1 MSLQLTRNLIQ
12 LDRGSDEL
20 LLSNAFYM
28 RPLYVAY
35 GGRRI
40 VELLS
45 ELPKGRTVEQL
56 KSDFAADEK
65 LIQLLRD
72 HRILVDPLVEKEG
85 YDPRE
90 IAGTATA
97 PRKIDRM
104 TVFLLLTEACNL
116 GCIYCL
122 NGAETYEKS
131 GRSRMNPDV
140 ALRSITAC
148 LERLAPGGTLKVAF
162 FGGEPLMNWPLLQE
176 IVRRCESD
184 IKLRYQDRHIAYHL
198 TSNLTMC
205 PPGLTDLLLRHRFT
219 VMCDIDGP
227 PEIHNRCRPYL
238 KGRPSH
244 ARTAATIARL
254 VDAGVPVA
262 LRATVTSINEDRIFD
277 IAAHHKELGANTS
290 AFVPVSP
297 VNSDRQFLPRGLLP
311 DPDKLAGRLAEVYRS
326 GLWDKRALFPF
337 NEYLLKLRPGAH
349 QITACAAPSGTT
361 PVVRTHGDVY
371 FCIYLVGQEKYR
383 FGSLGAEW
391 DSRSMD
397 AATAALHVDNVEGC
411 RACPWRY
418 ACGGGCPVLNQV
430 QFDAAEKNAEAL
442 EYGRKLNCDFTKAI
456 LTELLWDIADEAKT
470 STPSDTREGCPSL
483 PEPARVC

>member
-1 MSLQLTRNLIQ
+1 
-12 LDRGSDEL
+12 
-20 LLSNAFYM
+20 
-28 RPLYVAY
+28 
-35 GGRRI
+35 
-40 VELLS
+40 
-45 ELPKGRTVEQL
+45 
-56 KSDFAADEK
+56 
-65 LIQLLRD
+65 
-72 HRILVDPLVEKEG
+72 
-85 YDPRE
+85 
-90 IAGTATA
+90 
-97 PRKIDRM
+97 
-104 TVFLLLTEACNL
+104 
-116 GCIYCL
+116 
-122 NGAETYEKS
+122 
-131 GRSRMNPDV
+131 MNPDV

-361 PVVRTHGDVY
+361 PVVRTNGDVY

-470 STPSDTREGCPSL
+470 GTPSDTREGCHLCPSRPVSAESPWTRFPSPFAHLRRPGLARWRGADAISRTGDQSGLARGIGWSAQQPHVLEL
-483 PEPARVC
+483 PAIKFNVGFAWVAHRNCHPVAGLRTKSASCRALHFIQQR